1 MIVLL
6 VSFLVVVAVVLTLL
20 VVAARP
26 SVRPWV
32 RWVSGVV
39 AAMVTGLIGFLV
51 WSVNNPELEQREID
65 APIIAGL
72 RVDGDELSVWPGEQC
87 RNVRTASVRVSVREP
102 RRLEVLRLEG
112 PEPGGD
118 LGPFSVSELQDDP
131 PEGLKVSERWSEGID
146 LAQFETV
153 VVTVSG
159 SHQTSL
165 EPVIEGS
172 VDHPGEYWFGDDLG
186 WMSVQEAMQQDGED
200 FYSLC
205 ATGMTY
211 E

>member
-6 VSFLVVVAVVLTLL
+6 VSFLLVVAAVVALL

-26 SVRPWV
+26 SVRPWL
-32 RWVSGVV
+32 RWASGAV
-39 AAMVTGLIGFLV
+39 ALAVTGLIGFLV

-87 RNVRTASVRVSVREP
+87 RDVRTASVRVSVREP
-102 RRLEVLRLEG
+102 RRLEVLRLQG
-112 PEPGGD
+112 TEPGGD
-118 LGPFSVSELQDDP
+118 LGPFSVPELQDDP
-131 PEGLKVSERWSEGID
+131 PAGLEVVERWSDGLD

-153 VVTVSG
+153 TVTVSG
-159 SHQTSL
+159 SQQTSL
-165 EPVIEGS
+165 EPVLEGS
-172 VDHPGEYWFGDDLG
+172 GDHPGEYWFGDDLG
-186 WMSVQEAMQQDGED
+186 WMSVPEAMQRDGED

-205 ATGMTY
+205 ATNMIY

>member
-6 VSFLVVVAVVLTLL
+6 VALLAVVAVVLTLS
-20 VVAARP
+20 VMATRP
-26 SVRPWV
+26 SVRPWW
-32 RWVSGVV
+32 RWTSGSV
-39 AAMVTGLIGFLV
+39 ALAVTGLVGLLV

-87 RNVRTASVRVSVREP
+87 RDVRTASVRVSVREP

-112 PEPGGD
+112 TEPGGD
-118 LGPFSVSELQDDP
+118 LGPFSVPALQDDP
-131 PEGLKVSERWSEGID
+131 PAGLEVSERWSEGVD
-146 LAQFETV
+146 LTQFETV

-159 SHQTSL
+159 SQQTSL

-186 WMSVQEAMQQDGED
+186 WMSVEEAMQQDGED

-205 ATGMTY
+205 ATDMTY